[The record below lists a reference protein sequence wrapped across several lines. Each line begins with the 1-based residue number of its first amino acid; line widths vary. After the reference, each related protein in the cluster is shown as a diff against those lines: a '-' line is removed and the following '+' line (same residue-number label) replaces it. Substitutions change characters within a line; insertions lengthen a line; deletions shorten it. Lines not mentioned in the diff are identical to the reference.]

1 MAWYEIS
8 LKILFFADQKIKF
21 KTLLQNTLSIKGF
34 GNPTHLEVRRSDDS
48 KTSSKI
54 YTISLSR
61 RSPYHESDPIDW

>member
-48 KTSSKI
+48 KHHRKST
-54 YTISLSR
+54 L
-61 RSPYHESDPIDW
+61 